1 MRVIAALGE
10 LDLEHIFRESSEWSI
25 VRWLSSQVKSNPS
38 SVEVITSTRAVSF
51 LLLAAIPLY
60 SSVAEATTVI
70 IQYTSDATS
79 TVSSVLPRPA
89 VVVGLLKYPS
99 PNP

>member
-1 MRVIAALGE
+1 MNGV
-10 LDLEHIFRESSEWSI
+10 